1 MLKQPE
7 FTELLPD
14 EIIVGVFKDDGKG
27 YFSARRPEG
36 IKLKDKLLADV
47 KGSLFVTNKTLIFE
61 DSDGGVVRRYAYG
74 LLESTAG
81 NNTKYFLGTLLRS
94 GWLKL
99 TMIGGRTVEFE
110 CYKGGDIA
118 ERINVECTNG
128 EFDKFGD
135 AEIIN
140 TCNRCDKVWFMNPT
154 ELDEFEKGRV
164 SIRAS
169 GADALQVGL
178 VMLHFGVAASQR
190 LSTEKTISREGRA
203 TRYAAER
210 ARLEAKFI
218 CPDCNSSDITR
229 NISKKGERIDRLK
242 RKFELVEGGTDGDDK
257 LTKLKELQMMYKDG
271 LIDKEE
277 FSKLKKD
284 IIG

>member
-7 FTELLPD
+7 FAELLPD

-27 YFSARRPEG
+27 YYSVRRPEG
-36 IKLKDKLLADV
+36 IKLEDV
-47 KGSLFVTNKTLIFE
+47 KGSLFVTNKALIFE

-74 LLESTAG
+74 LLENTTG
-81 NNTKYFLGTLLRS
+81 NNTKYFLGTIFPA
-94 GWLKL
+94 GQLKL

-110 CYKGGDIA
+110 CFKGGDIA
-118 ERINVECTNG
+118 ERINVGCTNG

-229 NISKKGERIDRLK
+229 NISKKGERIDRPK
-242 RKFELVEGGTDGDDK
+242 RKFE
-257 LTKLKELQMMYKDG
+257 Q
-271 LIDKEE
+271 
-277 FSKLKKD
+277 
-284 IIG
+284 